1 MSFVAPIIRI
11 IGYGTSGKYLICANL
26 YGHLQ
31 VTEELES
38 HLGSMK
44 NLAIGLV
51 SHQKKLKCGGLG
63 MDANNLDLEKHV
75 CELLG
80 ISSITAPVT
89 SFAFTRH
96 DNTGVS
102 SVQFPPLQHSYVV

>member
-1 MSFVAPIIRI
+1 MSFVAPVIPIT
-11 IGYGTSGKYLICANL
+11 GYGTSGKYLIRANL

-51 SHQKKLKCGGLG
+51 SDQKKLKRGGLG
-63 MDANNLDLEKHV
+63 LDANDLDLEKHI
-75 CELLG
+75 CELLR

-89 SFAFTRH
+89 SFAFTKH
-96 DNTGVS
+96 DSTGVS
-102 SVQFPPLQHSYVV
+102 SVEFSSLQYSYVV